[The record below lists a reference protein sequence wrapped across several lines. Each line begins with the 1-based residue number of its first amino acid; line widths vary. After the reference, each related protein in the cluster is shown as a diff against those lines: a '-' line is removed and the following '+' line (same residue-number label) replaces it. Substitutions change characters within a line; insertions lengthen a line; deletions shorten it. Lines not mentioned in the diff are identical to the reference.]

1 MELQTE
7 SDTDLDPVR
16 QEIQWIR
23 GGPRRRPAAVVERM
37 VLPLVGTP
45 QRPHQSGCC
54 EVVEYSLS
62 TDTDPEGV
70 FQSLFGKDP

>member
-1 MELQTE
+1 MDQGRAT
-7 SDTDLDPVR
+7 
-16 QEIQWIR
+16 
-23 GGPRRRPAAVVERM
+23 PAAGSCCRAHGVTSG
-37 VLPLVGTP
+37 GTP
-45 QRPHQSGCC
+45 QRRHESGCC